1 MSPTPSPTCSLRS
14 PFINGAHHGAC
25 YPPLLPHAPLLSFYK
40 MGPTNNQPMYPPPR
54 SLDVPSRVQGY
65 YLGYPWELLG
75 SASVEHVDSWCCP
88 FGIFIRVRSI
98 SSEYFYPCAEFH
110 RLSLQTVDLPMCR
123 LPHARPS
130 PYADLPM
137 HTSYICPCPAESQE
151 ISRKKSD
158 NNV

>member
-1 MSPTPSPTCSLRS
+1 MSPTLSHMFPSLSFYKWGPPRRMLPTPSS
-14 PFINGAHHGAC
+14 
-25 YPPLLPHAPLLSFYK
+25 PHAPLLSFYK

-54 SLDVPSRVQGY
+54 SLGVPSRVQGY

-110 RLSLQTVDLPMCR
+110 RLSLRSADLPMRGSPLVR
-123 LPHARPS
+123 LS
-130 PYADLPM
+130 PYADLPVL
-137 HTSYICPCPAESQE
+137 TSYIYGSGRIP
-151 ISRKKSD
+151 R
-158 NNV
+158 NF